1 MLVPGLAFAVTS
13 AYVVLSPPGG
23 CTFAAAPT
31 ASAPPATGGCAANA
45 AGVAAV
51 TFPLAVVCILVAAG
65 VLRGSRWARWPAIG
79 LGAVLATVTGAGTLA
94 GVVAL
99 GGDGTEIKGA
109 VILGVVGV
117 AIAAACALPAIL
129 LAGERGAAVFPPAK
143 T

>member
-1 MLVPGLAFAVTS
+1 MLVPGLAFAVSS

-23 CTFAAAPT
+23 CTFAATRAT
-31 ASAPPATGGCAANA
+31 AAPATGGCAANA

-51 TFPLAVVCILVAAG
+51 TFPLAVICILVAAG
-65 VLRGSRWARWPAIG
+65 VLRGSRWARWPAVG
-79 LGAVLATVTGAGTLA
+79 LGAVLATVTAAAALA

-99 GGDGTEIKGA
+99 GGDGAEVKGA